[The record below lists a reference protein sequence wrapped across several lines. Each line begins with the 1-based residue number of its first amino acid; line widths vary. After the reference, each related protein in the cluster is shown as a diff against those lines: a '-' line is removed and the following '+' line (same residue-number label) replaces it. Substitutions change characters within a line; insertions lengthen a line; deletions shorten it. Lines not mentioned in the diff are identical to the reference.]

1 MMLQEFRFVSEQ
13 SIVHFVEAIIQLAIT
28 QHASDIHIESV
39 HNGVRIRYRI
49 DGVLYDQPCND
60 ATRYKEQLFA
70 RIKVLSHL
78 DITQKR
84 VPQDG
89 KFCFDYNQKTI
100 DLRVST
106 FPSLHGEKIVIRIL
120 DRSKQ
125 AINIDSLGLDE
136 SILSTFTDL
145 VKASSGFVLVT
156 GPTGSGKTTT
166 LYAALSLLNEPEK
179 NILTL
184 EDPIEYNLPGI
195 TQSQIHP
202 PAGFTFERGMR
213 SLLRQDPDI
222 AMIGEVR
229 DKLTARIAIEAA
241 LTGHMVFSTLHTMD
255 APSAVM
261 RLMDMG
267 IESYL
272 LNASLTG
279 VLAQRLVRKLC
290 DHCKTERPLT
300 SVEQECTKKY
310 AIALESTYDASGCD
324 ACFNTGF
331 KGRLGIFELL
341 VVSNELRSL
350 IVQQPNVTQIYAQV
364 LHDGMKPL
372 LQNGLKKVQE
382 GTISLA
388 ELMRVIL

>member
-13 SIVHFVEAIIQLAIT
+13 SIVHFVEAIIQLAIA
-28 QHASDIHIESV
+28 QHASDIHIEST
-39 HNGVRIRYRI
+39 HDGVRIRYRI

-60 ATRYKEQLFA
+60 ATHYKNQLFA
-70 RIKVLSHL
+70 RIKVLAHL

-84 VPQDG
+84 VPPDG
-89 KFCFDYNQKTI
+89 KFCFDYNQKSI

-120 DRSKQ
+120 DRTKQ
-125 AINIDSLGLDE
+125 SLNIDSLGFQE
-136 SILSTFTDL
+136 SMVPTIKELVQAST
-145 VKASSGFVLVT
+145 GFLLVT

-166 LYAALSLLNEPEK
+166 LYAALSFLNEPQK
-179 NILTL
+179 NIITL

-202 PAGFTFERGMR
+202 PAGFTFERGIR

-222 AMIGEVR
+222 AMVGEIR
-229 DKLTARIAIEAA
+229 DKQTARIAIEAA
-241 LTGHMVFSTLHTMD
+241 LTGHMVLSTLHTMD

-267 IESYL
+267 IEPYL

-290 DHCKTERPLT
+290 EQCKTERKLN
-300 SVEQECTKKY
+300 
-310 AIALESTYDASGCD
+310 ALEHECAQKHTLELDATFDASGCEF
-324 ACFNTGF
+324 CFNTGF
-331 KGRLGIFELL
+331 KGRIGIFELL
-341 VVSNELRSL
+341 VVSHQLRSL
-350 IVQQPNVTQIYAQV
+350 IVQQPNVMQIYQQTI
-364 LHDGMKPL
+364 HDGMKPL
-372 LQNGLKKVQE
+372 LLNGVIKVRY
-382 GTISLA
+382 GIISFP